1 MEQFTIESSMYARH
15 FPAIFVFLNCVAS
28 TGLVLITNT
37 AVVSWFLD
45 ANMAALTSDK
55 WKLSTCENTY
65 WPKKNSDS
73 RMRKNHILPFITVAT
88 PFFPHQPSVF
98 HGPEI
103 TMHKDALHH
112 GDWEHRDIHNIYGL
126 YQHMATAQG
135 QIDRSGGRERP
146 FVLSRAFFAGTQ
158 RNGKY

>member
-1 MEQFTIESSMYARH
+1 
-15 FPAIFVFLNCVAS
+15 
-28 TGLVLITNT
+28 
-37 AVVSWFLD
+37 
-45 ANMAALTSDK
+45 
-55 WKLSTCENTY
+55 
-65 WPKKNSDS
+65 
-73 RMRKNHILPFITVAT
+73 MRKNHILPFITVAT